1 MWHHRVIVTALTLSL
16 SWPQASPASGNVDA
30 SQSEIELQAAQ
41 LENVVN
47 MARELRGHINKAA
60 FDLDALLAS
69 LDYDA
74 EEIFRF
80 VHEEIAFEQYPGL
93 LRGPAGTL
101 SAQAGNALDQSV
113 LLAKLLRDAGFDA
126 RVAGARLSQE
136 QASSLLWEM
145 HRAPRPK
152 PAPIGDIVAI
162 VETLKKYSEGGIDD
176 SAAKSLVQLLR
187 NPPEPS
193 SSNKYREVQST
204 VQHLRKEFD
213 SAAVAFQEGGFA
225 ELVEEARDYH
235 WVQFKDGIAGPWED
249 LHPAVQDAGT
259 LDLAAETVYAETIP
273 EQLQHRLS
281 FQMFIEVQ
289 RGGRLEVIP
298 ISTAWE
304 RPVANLFAEPVVFGN
319 LPDSMLGSGLPT
331 LNLQEALQSAK
342 FIAPVFRGQLP
353 PGGQYFD
360 LNGNV
365 VDPMVASDA
374 AAEVFKNVSDSFL
387 KAAGSVGGSAAIS
400 TLTAQWVEYTFIS
413 PTGERKTVRR
423 TTFDRIGP
431 TARESGSLPNDFSPT
446 TPENASSLL
455 QRHTFMVSPGRTSL
469 ALSMDYGLERMIETY
484 PAIKAMLQSFAT
496 GAQPSPSELK
506 SLDQIAEEWPGHLRL
521 FTVLD
526 GADILQKD
534 VISYRSGP
542 ALVEHRE
549 GLSSGGQAIAA
560 VDIVANPRRSIEVS
574 DGHVVLAPFANLLGG
589 VWETDLE
596 GVLLNAGE
604 TTFSTASAFDAARER
619 DVPIRLLKPGDEYAD
634 LDLPPDALF
643 HLKSDLSANFA
654 VIVPEST
661 PPGLMPGWWRVSLRT
676 GETLGQ
682 LADGRG
688 QVITEYLNALALGF
702 SLGMLACGLVSCAQ
716 NFGGGG
722 AANNARL
729 GCCVLANFAMFGIG
743 YLGGMLAAE
752 RIASTAALLAVS
764 ADELWDLALIAAAG
778 SAAYDTM
785 SMMVPACQ

>member
-1 MWHHRVIVTALTLSL
+1 MWQHRVVVTFLTLSL
-16 SWPQASPASGNVDA
+16 IWPQAAPGSGNADA
-30 SQSEIELQAAQ
+30 SQSEIELQTAQ

-47 MARELRGHINKAA
+47 MARELRGHLNKAA
-60 FDLDALLAS
+60 FDLEALLNS
-69 LDYDA
+69 LNFDA

-113 LLAKLLRDAGFDA
+113 LLAKLLRDAGYDA
-126 RVAGARLSQE
+126 RIAEARLSGE
-136 QASSLLWEM
+136 QANLLLWEM
-145 HRAPRPK
+145 HRTPRPK
-152 PAPIGDIVAI
+152 PEPIGDIVAI

-176 SAAKSLVQLLR
+176 SSAETLVRLLR
-187 NPPEPS
+187 NPPPPS

-204 VQHLRKEFD
+204 VEYLRKELD
-213 SAAVAFQEGGFA
+213 TAGVEFQKYGFGD
-225 ELVEEARDYH
+225 LTEEARDYY
-235 WVQFKDGIAGPWED
+235 WVQFKDGAAEPWKN
-249 LHPAVQDAGT
+249 LHPAIRDAAT
-259 LDLAAETVYAETIP
+259 MEVAAESVYAETIP

-281 FQMFIEVQ
+281 FQMFIEVR
-289 RGGRLEVIP
+289 RGSRLEVVP
-298 ISTAWE
+298 ISEPWE
-304 RPVANLFAEPVVFGN
+304 QPVANLVAVPVVFGN

-365 VDPMVASDA
+365 IDPMVASDPA
-374 AAEVFKNVSDSFL
+374 AGTFKNVSDSFL
-387 KAAGSVGGSAAIS
+387 KAAGFLNGDKAVS

-413 PTGERKTVRR
+413 PNGERKTVRR
-423 TTFDRIGP
+423 TTFDRLGP
-431 TARESGSLPNDFSPT
+431 TVRASGSLPDNLSPT
-446 TPENASSLL
+446 TPEDASSLL

-469 ALSMDYGLERMIETY
+469 AHSIDYSLARMIETY
-484 PAIKAMLQSFAT
+484 PAIKAMLKTLAT

-506 SLDQIAEEWPGHLRL
+506 SLDEIAEEWAGHLRL
-521 FTVLD
+521 FTVVD
-526 GADILQKD
+526 GADMLQQD

-542 ALVEHRE
+542 ALVEHRQ
-549 GLSSGGQAIAA
+549 GLSNGGHAIAA
-560 VDIVANPRRSIEVS
+560 VDIVANPRRSIEAS
-574 DGHVVLAPFANLLGG
+574 EGKLILAPLSTLLGG
-589 VWETDLE
+589 VWETNLE
-596 GVLLNAGE
+596 GVLLDAGD
-604 TTFSTASAFDAARER
+604 TTFSTAAAFAAAREAGA
-619 DVPIRLLKPGDEYAD
+619 PIRLLRPGDD
-634 LDLPPDALF
+634 LVNLDLPPDTLF

-654 VIVPEST
+654 VIVPESA
-661 PPGLMPGWWRVSLRT
+661 PPGQIPGWWRVNMLT

-682 LADGRG
+682 MADGRG
-688 QVITEYLNALALGF
+688 QVLTEYLSALSLGF

-752 RIASTAALLAVS
+752 RLASTAALVAVS
-764 ADELWDLALIAAAG
+764 ADELWELALIAAAG

-785 SMMVPACQ
+785 SMMVPVCQ